1 VSRYGYRDGRGV
13 SQATKIYACPACLLE
28 KALLDEGARRDRGA
42 VRTKGGRRI
51 RRIKGD
57 SNCLYRAI
65 AFGAQLLID
74 GIELSYSQETGRAVL
89 LRVRVAELL
98 REDADVKLSN
108 GWTVKHMVLM
118 GSNRE
123 GDTAFLKYRQQV
135 MSSGYGGA
143 AEMYMLLKEVRR
155 PIHVFLDE
163 HATGLRK
170 IAAYEPL
177 DAAERRRVP
186 LEVAWQPNVGGA
198 SQHYELLMPVDAS
211 DKAAAL
217 AASQAGG
224 KASEGAGK
232 AGEGAGNDKAR
243 ARPRARAR
251 ARPRARARA
260 RARVRA
266 RARARARPEV
276 EAGVKAE

>member
-1 VSRYGYRDGRGV
+1 
-13 SQATKIYACPACLLE
+13 
-28 KALLDEGARRDRGA
+28 
-42 VRTKGGRRI
+42 
-51 RRIKGD
+51 
-57 SNCLYRAI
+57 
-65 AFGAQLLID
+65 
-74 GIELSYSQETGRAVL
+74 
-89 LRVRVAELL
+89 
-98 REDADVKLSN
+98 
-108 GWTVKHMVLM
+108 
-118 GSNRE
+118 
-123 GDTAFLKYRQQV
+123 
-135 MSSGYGGA
+135 
-143 AEMYMLLKEVRR
+143 MYMLLKEVRR

-232 AGEGAGNDKAR
+232 AGEGAGNDKGAR
-243 ARPRARAR
+243 AAKGKGKGAGKGTGTGARQ
-251 ARPRARARA
+251 
-260 RARVRA
+260 ARVRSLDPKCKPSPSPLSPA
-266 RARARARPEV
+266 TGPGTHIVIPSVYVTTASILHDFFIMIDTL
-276 EAGVKAE
+276 